1 MSNTDTYMTI
11 SGAASGLFKDKG
23 SKFIAFLY
31 PITSDQEVK
40 PIIDSIKSEYYD
52 ARHHCYAYRI
62 GLKGDRWRTVDDGEP
77 SGTAAKPMLGTLISN
92 SITDTLAVVVRYFGG
107 TKLGVPGLINAYR
120 KATLDAIQNANI
132 IEKTVDHTITLQF
145 DYSQTTAIMKLIKI
159 YNPKI
164 IEQSFDNYSK
174 IKLAIRAALLDDFC
188 AKALKIESLTI
199 LY

>member
-23 SKFIAFLY
+23 SKFISFLY

-40 PIIDSIKSEYYD
+40 PIIDSLKSQYYD

-62 GLKGDRWRTVDDGEP
+62 GQKGDVWRTVDDGEP
-77 SGTAAKPMLGTLISN
+77 SGTAAKPMLGTLLSN

-107 TKLGVPGLINAYR
+107 TKLGVAGLINAYR
-120 KATLDAIQNANI
+120 EATLDAIQNATI
-132 IEKTVDHTITLQF
+132 VEKTINHTISLRF

-174 IKLAIRAALLDDFC
+174 IKLAIRASQLDEFC